1 MLRFI
6 VIISCIFL
14 IFTSSGV
21 VLAAELP
28 RLTVDEGDTPLVIK
42 GTLDKDTTSFSGNVR
57 LTVTGGEIKD
67 LQLLPSDLNNTDD
80 DSVVIDRSEIR
91 IPTGISLSDGQ
102 PRDVRVKVNNITHP
116 GEYKGKLNF
125 MLSGQTEGKPLEIPL
140 ELNID
145 AEPNVVPVSDNLNLQ
160 VVRCQNFLSCGLAT
174 WLLPDGVVQDKWTVQ
189 LDNQTLI
196 PVKLTDATV
205 VMQGEKTGNPVNNND
220 IFFPVPKQ
228 ELKAQ
233 KVEFIDLKIN
243 GNQLSPDRYQGTLR
257 FKLENAD
264 EPVKINATVVV
275 RDAPIFALIVILV
288 GILVGRLAQDMENPK
303 AQKQVKLYP
312 RYVQLRGNAANIKN
326 ESAFAY
332 LEQQFKAV
340 KEKIDKGE
348 ETEEALEQELN
359 RLEINV
365 SFLTNLEVLESKLNE
380 SELDALKA
388 RLNPQIKGAINS
400 LIAGNI
406 EQAQQL
412 GKEVEQ
418 ILREAQTDGSMGIA
432 DDIIQPLLDGF
443 RASRDKLVDTIQAL
457 KPKLPGSRR
466 WNWLAKFLAALSG
479 VQTLNTEVRY
489 WLIRPILW
497 LVLLIV
503 LVLLGLQ
510 TLYVNAGATFGV
522 NGLYDYLGLFLWGLS
537 ADIAN
542 LGLRKLQS
550 GGKKEEGETN

>member
-1 MLRFI
+1 LLRFI
-6 VIISCIFL
+6 VILSCIFL
-14 IFTSSGV
+14 IFTVSGV
-21 VLAAELP
+21 VFAAESP
-28 RLTVDEGDTPLVIK
+28 RLTVDQGDIPLVIK
-42 GTLDKDTTSFSGNVR
+42 GTLDKETTSFSSNVR
-57 LTVTGGEIKD
+57 LRVMGGEIKD
-67 LQLLPSDLNNTDD
+67 LQLLPSDLLNTDD
-80 DSVVIDRSEIR
+80 DSVAIARSEIT
-91 IPTGISLSDGQ
+91 IPTGISLNDGQ
-102 PRDVRVKVNNITHP
+102 PRDVRVTVNNITRP
-116 GEYKGKLNF
+116 GEYKGNLKF
-125 MLSGQTEGKPLEIPL
+125 MVSGQRESKPLEIPL

-145 AEPNVVPVSDNLNLQ
+145 AEPNVVPISDNLNLQ
-160 VVRCQNFLSCGLAT
+160 VVRCQNFISCGLAT

-205 VMQGEKTGNPVNNND
+205 IMQGEKTGNHVNNND
-220 IFFPVPKQ
+220 LFFPVPKK

-243 GNQLSPDRYQGTLR
+243 RNQLSPDRYQGTLR

-264 EPVKINATVVV
+264 EPLKVNANIAV
-275 RDAPIFALIVILV
+275 REAPIFALIVIIA
-288 GILVGRLAQDMENPK
+288 GIFVGRLAQDMESSN
-303 AQKQVKLYP
+303 AQKQVKFYP
-312 RYVQLRGNAANIKN
+312 RYVELRGNAANIKN
-326 ESAFAY
+326 ESVFNY
-332 LEQQFKAV
+332 LEKQFQGV
-340 KEKIDKGE
+340 KLKIDKGE
-348 ETEEALEQELN
+348 ETEEVLEQELN

-365 SFLTNLEVLESKLNE
+365 SFLTNLEILETKLNE

-388 RLNPQIKGAINS
+388 RIKPQIKEARNS

-412 GKEVEQ
+412 GKEIEQ
-418 ILREAQTDGSMGIA
+418 ALREAQEDGSMGIT

-443 RASRDKLVDTIQAL
+443 RASRDKLVETIQAL
-457 KPKLPGSRR
+457 ALRPKLPGGSR

-479 VQTLNTEVRY
+479 VQTLNLEVRY
-489 WLIRPILW
+489 WLIRPALW

-510 TLYVNAGATFGV
+510 SLYVNAGATFGV

-542 LGLRKLQS
+542 QGLRKLQS
-550 GGKKEEGETN
+550 VGKGETN

>member
-1 MLRFI
+1 LLRFI
-6 VIISCIFL
+6 VILSCIFL
-14 IFTSSGV
+14 IFTVSGV
-21 VLAAELP
+21 VFAAESP
-28 RLTVDEGDTPLVIK
+28 RLTVDQGDIPLVIK
-42 GTLDKDTTSFSGNVR
+42 GTLDKETTSFSSNVR
-57 LTVTGGEIKD
+57 LRVMGGEIKD
-67 LQLLPSDLNNTDD
+67 LQLLPSDLLNTDD
-80 DSVVIDRSEIR
+80 DSVAIARSEIT
-91 IPTGISLSDGQ
+91 IPTGISLNDGQ
-102 PRDVRVKVNNITHP
+102 PRDVRVTVNNITRP
-116 GEYKGKLNF
+116 GEYKGNLKF
-125 MLSGQTEGKPLEIPL
+125 MVSGQRESKPLEIPL

-145 AEPNVVPVSDNLNLQ
+145 AEPNVVPISDNLNLQ
-160 VVRCQNFLSCGLAT
+160 VVRCQNFISCGLAT

-205 VMQGEKTGNPVNNND
+205 IMQGEKTGNHVNNND
-220 IFFPVPKQ
+220 LFFPVPKK

-243 GNQLSPDRYQGTLR
+243 RNQLSPDRYQGTLR

-264 EPVKINATVVV
+264 EPVKINATIAV
-275 RDAPIFALIVILV
+275 RDTPIFALIVILV
-288 GILVGRLAQDMENPK
+288 GIFVGRLAQDMESPN

-332 LEQQFKAV
+332 LEQQFQAV
-340 KEKIDKGE
+340 KLKIDKGK
-348 ETEEALEQELN
+348 ETEEVLEQELN
-359 RLEINV
+359 RLDINV
-365 SFLTNLEVLESKLNE
+365 SFLTNLEVLETKLNE

-388 RLNPQIKGAINS
+388 RIKPQIKEARNS

-412 GKEVEQ
+412 GKEIEQ
-418 ILREAQTDGSMGIA
+418 ALREAQEDGSMGIT

-443 RASRDKLVDTIQAL
+443 RASRDKLVETIQAL
-457 KPKLPGSRR
+457 ALRPQLPGGSR

-479 VQTLNTEVRY
+479 VQTLNLEVRY

-542 LGLRKLQS
+542 QGLRKLQS
-550 GGKKEEGETN
+550 GGKGETN